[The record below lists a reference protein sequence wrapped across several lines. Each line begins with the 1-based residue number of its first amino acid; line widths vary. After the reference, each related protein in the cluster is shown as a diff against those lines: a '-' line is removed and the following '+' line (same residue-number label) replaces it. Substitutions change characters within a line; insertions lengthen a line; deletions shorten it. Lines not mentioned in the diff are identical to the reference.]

1 MCGITADTYKLP
13 RESETSEDKTTEG
26 EYQVA
31 DTSTLDDPIIIKKY
45 ANRRLYDTSSSS
57 YVTLEHL
64 SELVRNGKDFVVQD
78 AKTGEDLT
86 RTVLTQIIFEQENKG
101 GNALPLN
108 FLRQVIRFY
117 GDSVS
122 TALPTYLDMAM
133 NNFTKNQERWR
144 DLVSNGA
151 ATNPMSLFEEQA
163 RRNFE
168 MFERGM
174 NLFTSGVP
182 IREKDGGKP
191 SNTRMDDGNPSPASD
206 MMQGGSGE
214 SGENLDLL
222 KKQMAEMQAQLEKLT
237 GGKA

>member
-1 MCGITADTYKLP
+1 MAD
-13 RESETSEDKTTEG
+13 SS
-26 EYQVA
+26 
-31 DTSTLDDPIIIKKY
+31 SLDDPIIIKKY

-64 SELVRNGKDFVVQD
+64 SELVREGKDFIVQD

-122 TALPTYLDMAM
+122 SALPTYLDMAM

-144 DLVSNGA
+144 DLVSSGV

-182 IREKDGGKP
+182 ARGKEEEA
-191 SNTRMDDGNPSPASD
+191 PAAATKTKPAPAKPAAKKPEPAPESD
-206 MMQGGSGE
+206 EM
-214 SGENLDLL
+214 LDLL
-222 KKQMAEMQAQLEKLT
+222 KKQMADMQAQLEKLT
-237 GGKA
+237 GPKGE

>member
-1 MCGITADTYKLP
+1 M
-13 RESETSEDKTTEG
+13 
-26 EYQVA
+26 A
-31 DTSTLDDPIIIKKY
+31 DTSNLDDVIIIKKY

-64 SELVRNGKDFVVQD
+64 STLVREGKDFVVQD

-86 RTVLTQIIFEQENKG
+86 RSVLAQIIFEQENKG

-122 TALPTYLDMAM
+122 SALPTYLDMAM

-144 DLVSNGA
+144 DMMAGSNVGG
-151 ATNPMSLFEEQA
+151 NPMALFEEQA

-168 MFERGM
+168 MFERSM
-174 NLFTSGVP
+174 NLFTAGTP
-182 IREKDGGKP
+182 ARAKAEAEDEAPPKKAQRADKDEE
-191 SNTRMDDGNPSPASD
+191 TDTIEAL
-206 MMQGGSGE
+206 Q
-214 SGENLDLL
+214 
-222 KKQMAEMQAQLEKLT
+222 KQMAEMQAQLSKLSS
-237 GGKA
+237 K

>member
-1 MCGITADTYKLP
+1 M
-13 RESETSEDKTTEG
+13 
-26 EYQVA
+26 A
-31 DTSTLDDPIIIKKY
+31 DTSSLDEPIIIKKY

-64 SELVRNGKDFVVQD
+64 SELVRQGKDFVVQD

-101 GNALPLN
+101 GNALPLS

-122 TALPTYLDMAM
+122 TALPTYLEMAM

-144 DLVSNGA
+144 DLVSSGVA
-151 ATNPMSLFEEQA
+151 SNPMALFEEQA

-182 IREKDGGKP
+182 ATGRAEGEDEPPPPPRPEPPKP
-191 SNTRMDDGNPSPASD
+191 APAPKAQKPAAAEEDD
-206 MMQGGSGE
+206 E
-214 SGENLDLL
+214 SLDIL
-222 KKQMAEMQAQLEKLT
+222 KKQMAEMQAQLEKLS
-237 GGKA
+237 GVKPK

>member
-1 MCGITADTYKLP
+1 MAKGNG
-13 RESETSEDKTTEG
+13 S
-26 EYQVA
+26 
-31 DTSTLDDPIIIKKY
+31 DDLIIIKKY

-64 SELVRNGKDFVVQD
+64 SELVRKGKDFVVQD
-78 AKTGEDLT
+78 AKSGEDLT

-122 TALPTYLDMAM
+122 SALPTYLDMAM

-144 DLVSNGA
+144 DLVTSGVA
-151 ATNPMSLFEEQA
+151 SNPMGLFEEQA

-182 IREKDGGKP
+182 ARGKDDEDEAKAGPKAGLAPKQPEAPKP
-191 SNTRMDDGNPSPASD
+191 STTKKAAPAP
-206 MMQGGSGE
+206 E
-214 SGENLDLL
+214 SEEMLDLL
-222 KKQMAEMQAQLEKLT
+222 KQQMAEMRAQLEKLS
-237 GGKA
+237 GPKAK

>member
-1 MCGITADTYKLP
+1 M
-13 RESETSEDKTTEG
+13 
-26 EYQVA
+26 A
-31 DTSTLDDPIIIKKY
+31 DTSNLDDPIIIKKY

-64 SELVRNGKDFVVQD
+64 SELVRQGKDFVVQD

-86 RTVLTQIIFEQENKG
+86 RTVLTQIIFEQETKG

-144 DLVSNGA
+144 DLVSNGV
-151 ATNPMSLFEEQA
+151 ATNPMALFEEQA

-182 IREKDGGKP
+182 AHGKKEDADAP
-191 SNTRMDDGNPSPASD
+191 KPKAEDGNPSSFSPGPVDGPQSE
-206 MMQGGSGE
+206 E
-214 SGENLDLL
+214 SLDLL
-222 KKQMAEMQAQLEKLT
+222 RKQMADMQAQLEKLT
-237 GGKA
+237 GGKS

>member
-1 MCGITADTYKLP
+1 MADT
-13 RESETSEDKTTEG
+13 TS
-26 EYQVA
+26 
-31 DTSTLDDPIIIKKY
+31 LDEPIIIKKY

-64 SELVRNGKDFVVQD
+64 SELVRQGKDFVVQD

-122 TALPTYLDMAM
+122 SALPTYLDMAM

-144 DLVSNGA
+144 DLVTSGVA
-151 ATNPMSLFEEQA
+151 SNPMGLFEEQA

-182 IREKDGGKP
+182 ARGKDDEDEPKAGPAPKQPEAPKP
-191 SNTRMDDGNPSPASD
+191 SSAKKAAPAP
-206 MMQGGSGE
+206 E
-214 SGENLDLL
+214 SEEMLDLL
-222 KKQMAEMQAQLEKLT
+222 KQQMAEMQAQLEKLS
-237 GGKA
+237 GPKAK

>member
-1 MCGITADTYKLP
+1 M
-13 RESETSEDKTTEG
+13 
-26 EYQVA
+26 A
-31 DTSTLDDPIIIKKY
+31 DTSNLEEPIIIKKY

-64 SELVRNGKDFVVQD
+64 STLVREGKDFIVQD
-78 AKTGEDLT
+78 AKSGEDLT
-86 RTVLTQIIFEQENKG
+86 RSVLTQIIFEQENKG

-144 DLVSNGA
+144 TLMNNGP
-151 ATNPMSLFEEQA
+151 TSNPMALFEDQA

-168 MFERGM
+168 MFERSM
-174 NLFTSGVP
+174 NLFTAG
-182 IREKDGGKP
+182 
-191 SNTRMDDGNPSPASD
+191 TPARPKGD
-206 MMQGGSGE
+206 EPDEPVAPEPAKKQAD
-214 SGENLDLL
+214 LDEEASALEAL
-222 KKQMAEMQAQLEKLT
+222 QKQMAVMQDQLSKLST
-237 GGKA
+237 PKS

>member
-1 MCGITADTYKLP
+1 M
-13 RESETSEDKTTEG
+13 
-26 EYQVA
+26 A
-31 DTSTLDDPIIIKKY
+31 DTSHHDDPIIIKKY

-64 SELVRNGKDFVVQD
+64 SELVRQGKDFVVQD
-78 AKTGEDLT
+78 AKSGEDLT

-144 DLVSNGA
+144 DLVSNGV
-151 ATNPMSLFEEQA
+151 ATNPMALFEEQA

-182 IREKDGGKP
+182 TTRAKEDEPVAPPRARAPEAKP
-191 SNTRMDDGNPSPASD
+191 APKAEPAKPE
-206 MMQGGSGE
+206 E
-214 SGENLDLL
+214 SAESLELL
-222 KKQMAEMQAQLEKLT
+222 RKQMAEMQAQLEKLS
-237 GGKA
+237 GIKK

>member
-1 MCGITADTYKLP
+1 
-13 RESETSEDKTTEG
+13 
-26 EYQVA
+26 VA
-31 DTSTLDDPIIIKKY
+31 DTSSKDELIIIKKY

-64 SELVRNGKDFVVQD
+64 SELVRNGQDFLVQD
-78 AKTGEDLT
+78 AKSGEDLT

-144 DLVSNGA
+144 EVMAGGVGA
-151 ATNPMSLFEEQA
+151 NPMAMFEDQA
-163 RRNFE
+163 RRNYE
-168 MFERGM
+168 MFERSM
-174 NLFTSGVP
+174 NMFTAGTPVRSQAHDD
-182 IREKDGGKP
+182 EDA
-191 SNTRMDDGNPSPASD
+191 SSAQSTRQTDVAEDDSTLSAL
-206 MMQGGSGE
+206 Q
-214 SGENLDLL
+214 
-222 KKQMAEMQAQLEKLT
+222 KQMAAMQAQLAKLAT
-237 GGKA
+237 PFDGK

>member
-1 MCGITADTYKLP
+1 M
-13 RESETSEDKTTEG
+13 
-26 EYQVA
+26 
-31 DTSTLDDPIIIKKY
+31 
-45 ANRRLYDTSSSS
+45 
-57 YVTLEHL
+57 

>member
-1 MCGITADTYKLP
+1 M
-13 RESETSEDKTTEG
+13 
-26 EYQVA
+26 A
-31 DTSTLDDPIIIKKY
+31 DTSNLDDPIIIKKY

-64 SELVRNGKDFVVQD
+64 SELVRQGKDFVVQD

-86 RTVLTQIIFEQENKG
+86 RTVLTQIIFEQETKG

-144 DLVSNGA
+144 DLVSNGV
-151 ATNPMSLFEEQA
+151 ATNPMALFEEQA

-182 IREKDGGKP
+182 AHGKKEDAGAP
-191 SNTRMDDGNPSPASD
+191 KPKAEDGNPSSFSPGPADGPQSE
-206 MMQGGSGE
+206 E
-214 SGENLDLL
+214 SLDLL
-222 KKQMAEMQAQLEKLT
+222 RKQMADMQAQLEKLT
-237 GGKA
+237 GGKS

>member
-1 MCGITADTYKLP
+1 M
-13 RESETSEDKTTEG
+13 
-26 EYQVA
+26 A
-31 DTSTLDDPIIIKKY
+31 DTSTLDEPIIIKKY

-64 SELVRNGKDFVVQD
+64 SELVREGKDFIVQD

-144 DLVSNGA
+144 DLVSNGGTA
-151 ATNPMSLFEEQA
+151 NPMALFEEQA

-182 IREKDGGKP
+182 ARGKDESEAKP
-191 SNTRMDDGNPSPASD
+191 ATPPKPKPAPKPEVKAKAPPPESD
-206 MMQGGSGE
+206 EALS
-214 SGENLDLL
+214 LL
-222 KKQMAEMQAQLEKLT
+222 KQQMAEMQAQLEKLS
-237 GGKA
+237 GKKE